1 MNDMVFKIY
10 ALIHKLMQREEGQDL
25 VEYSLTLAMVAFG
38 CIASMNIL
46 ANNIE
51 GVFNEVA
58 QVLSSNIS

>member
-1 MNDMVFKIY
+1 MNDMVFKVY
-10 ALIHKLMQREEGQDL
+10 ALIHKLVRREEGQDL

-58 QVLSSNIS
+58 QVLSTNIS